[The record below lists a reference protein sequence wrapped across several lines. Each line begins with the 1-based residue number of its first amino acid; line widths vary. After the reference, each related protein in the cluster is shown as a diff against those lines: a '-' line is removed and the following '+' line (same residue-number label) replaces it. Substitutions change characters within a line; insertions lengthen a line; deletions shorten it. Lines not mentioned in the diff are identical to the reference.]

1 MRNSAPSRVP
11 VSGPWRLSPRLTS
24 VVNLTGALL
33 LVTAPF
39 WLRELFATYEYE
51 VMPISLFAA
60 VSIVALIMS
69 FDYVLMLYC
78 TRRHPSLRRL
88 MVVGLLAKL
97 AAAGLYITM
106 VVRVYEYTADMA
118 HY

>member
-1 MRNSAPSRVP
+1 MLHAPQI
-11 VSGPWRLSPRLTS
+11 SGAPEGNWRLSPRLGLT
-24 VVNLTGALL
+24 VNLIGILL

-39 WLRELFATYEYE
+39 WLFELFAVYDEG
-51 VMPISLFAA
+51 ISTSMF
-60 VSIVALIMS
+60 VSASTVALITT
-69 FDYVLMLYC
+69 FNFVLILHC

-106 VVRVYEYTADMA
+106 V
-118 HY
+118 